1 MGVTC
6 LVMVVLTNLG
16 HNGSITVMAKQYNV
30 AEAKAHLSDLLARV
44 EGGQEVMIARAGRPV
59 ARLVAVEEPNRRVFP
74 TYPEYDIPD
83 EILDAPLPEDE
94 LALWE

>member
-1 MGVTC
+1 M
-6 LVMVVLTNLG
+6 
-16 HNGSITVMAKQYNV
+16 KQYNV

-44 EGGQEVMIARAGRPV
+44 ERGEEVMIVRAGRSV

-74 TYPEYDIPD
+74 AYQEYDIPD
-83 EILDAPLPEDE
+83 EILDAPLPEGE

>member
-1 MGVTC
+1 
-6 LVMVVLTNLG
+6 
-16 HNGSITVMAKQYNV
+16 MAKQYNV

-44 EGGQEVMIARAGRPV
+44 EGGQEVMIARAGKPV
-59 ARLVAVEEPNRRVFP
+59 ARLVAVEEPNRRMFP
-74 TYPEYDIPD
+74 AYPEYDIPD

>member
-1 MGVTC
+1 
-6 LVMVVLTNLG
+6 MVVLTNLG

-74 TYPEYDIPD
+74 AYPEYDIPD